1 MKHMKKL
8 TNEVKVGITVFL
20 TIIVFIWLYNFLK
33 GKEILS
39 NKARYYVVY
48 DEIAGLVESSPVE
61 VNGYKVGI
69 VQAIRFLNPV
79 SGKLLVVLSVDKG
92 FRLPVNSVAEITTAS
107 LIAGM
112 KVQLVFGNGPGFYS
126 SNDTIPGRLVESVIT
141 RLENEIIPLKNKA
154 ESVIQSLDTT
164 LGSINDIMTPEFRN
178 NVNAGIASLRNTAD
192 GIEKA
197 DLGASLENI
206 KKLTEMLAENTTRL
220 SRTFENLESVTDTLV
235 AADLYSTV
243 NNLRSSLGK
252 LTVLVESLTD
262 GKGTAGQL
270 MTNDSLYINLNRSLA
285 SLDLLLQDLKSNP
298 RRYVHFSMFG
308 RKN

>member
-1 MKHMKKL
+1 MKKL

-48 DEIAGLVESSPVE
+48 DKIAGLVESSPVE

>member
-48 DEIAGLVESSPVE
+48 DKIAGLVESSPVE

>member
-1 MKHMKKL
+1 MKKI
-8 TNEVKVGITVFL
+8 TNEVKVGVTVLL

-39 NKARYYVVY
+39 NKVRYYVVY
-48 DEIAGLVESSPVE
+48 DQIAGLVESSPVE

-69 VQAIRFLNPV
+69 VQAIRFLNPA

-112 KVQLVFGNGPGFYS
+112 KVQLAFGNGPGFYS

-206 KKLTEMLAENTTRL
+206 KKLTEMLAGNTTRL

>member
-1 MKHMKKL
+1 MKKL

>member
-1 MKHMKKL
+1 
-8 TNEVKVGITVFL
+8 
-20 TIIVFIWLYNFLK
+20 
-33 GKEILS
+33 
-39 NKARYYVVY
+39 
-48 DEIAGLVESSPVE
+48 
-61 VNGYKVGI
+61 
-69 VQAIRFLNPV
+69 
-79 SGKLLVVLSVDKG
+79 
-92 FRLPVNSVAEITTAS
+92 VAEITTAS